1 MLLIDEDLIRQA
13 REGERDAVARLLR
26 QLETPVYR
34 TAYYLTG
41 DEQDALDCTQ
51 EALMKIYR
59 NLSSFKGESG
69 IHTWAQRIVTNVC
82 MDLFRKRKKVVS
94 IGENQWQEDDRAG
107 REVERGAVA
116 HDLKR
121 AIDRLSTPQKTA
133 VILRYIQDYNYQ
145 EIAETMGMP
154 VGTVKS
160 HLFRARKLLREWLS
174 EYREGEMPSWR
185 MRK

>member
-1 MLLIDEDLIRQA
+1 MIEADVIRQA
-13 REGERDAVARLLR
+13 QAGDREAAAALLR

-41 DEQDALDCTQ
+41 NEQDALDCTQ
-51 EALMKIYR
+51 EALLKIYR
-59 NLSSFKGESG
+59 SLPTFKGESG

-82 MDLFRKRKKVVS
+82 MDLFRKRRKIVP
-94 IGENQWQEDDRAG
+94 IGENQWREDERAG

-121 AIDRLSTPQKTA
+121 AINRLSSPQKTA
-133 VILRYIQDYNYQ
+133 VIMRYVQDFSYQ
-145 EIAETMGMP
+145 EIAEAMDLP

-160 HLFRARKLLREWLS
+160 HLFRARKLLKEWLS
-174 EYREGEMPSWR
+174 EYREGEMAAWR